1 MGTWHAY
8 ERSSTSIP
16 ATPDARARTFHES
29 LNDYKATALI
39 DLLAL
44 ADELSIGRVVAKDES
59 TRLGLPAFKAL
70 GASWAIHRA
79 TEVLT
84 GPLTI
89 ATATDGNH
97 GRAVARFARTS
108 GHSAS
113 IFTPDGVHPSAVQAI
128 RDEGARVEEVGGSY
142 DDAVAAAASAATAP
156 GHVLLQDTAWEG
168 YEQIPVWIVVVRDS
182 LRRSR

>member
-16 ATPDARARTFHES
+16 ASPDARARTFHES

-39 DLLAL
+39 DLPAL
-44 ADELSIGRVVAKDES
+44 AAELSIGRVVAKDES

-70 GASWAIHRA
+70 GASWTIHRA
-79 TEVLT
+79 TESLT

-89 ATATDGNH
+89 VTATDGNH
-97 GRAVARFARTS
+97 GRAVARFARTL

-113 IFTPDGVHPSAVQAI
+113 IFTPDGVHQSAVQAI
-128 RDEGARVEEVGGSY
+128 RDEGARVERL
-142 DDAVAAAASAATAP
+142 AARTTP
-156 GHVLLQDTAWEG
+156 Q
-168 YEQIPVWIVVVRDS
+168 
-182 LRRSR
+182 

>member
-16 ATPDARARTFHES
+16 ATVDARARTFHES
-29 LNDYKATALI
+29 LNDYEATALI
-39 DLLAL
+39 DLPAL
-44 ADELSIGRVVAKDES
+44 AAELSIGRVVAKDES

-79 TEVLT
+79 TEGLT

-89 ATATDGNH
+89 VTATDGNH
-97 GRAVARFARTS
+97 GRAIARFARTL
-108 GHSAS
+108 GHSAL

-128 RDEGARVEEVGGSY
+128 ATKTHACRKSVAR
-142 DDAVAAAASAATAP
+142 TTTRWLRLLRLP
-156 GHVLLQDTAWEG
+156 QLQDTFWS
-168 YEQIPVWIVVVRDS
+168 RT
-182 LRRSR
+182 RRGV